1 MTKLKIKE
9 AVIVEGKYDKIKLS
23 SLIDGLI
30 IETHGFQIF
39 RDKKQLAFLRRLAD
53 TRGLLVLTDSD
64 GAGFQIRHFLAGSI
78 DPSKIKHAYIPD
90 ILGKERRKEKPS
102 SEGKLGVEGLPV
114 KILREAILRAGVAC
128 GEETHEAAKRPITK
142 LDLFEAGLTG
152 RDDSAARRRSFL
164 ASLGLP
170 EHLSANA
177 MVPVLNS
184 MMTYEEFV
192 GKQAALQA
200 QRAGERQKI

>member
-39 RDKKQLAFLRRLAD
+39 RDREQLAFLRRLAD
-53 TRGLLVLTDSD
+53 TRGLLILTDSD
-64 GAGFQIRHFLAGSI
+64 GAGFLIRHYLAGAI

-90 ILGKERRKEKPS
+90 VLGKEKRKEKPS

-114 KILREAILRAGVAC
+114 RLLREAILRAGVSC
-128 GEETHEAAKRPITK
+128 GGEEPEQESRPITK

-164 ASLGLP
+164 HDLGLP

-184 MMTYEEFV
+184 MMTYEDF
-192 GKQAALQA
+192 AAKLNLPPESA
-200 QRAGERQKI
+200 KAP